1 MSYERI
7 IPDVPRKD
15 IRLINLLKHVDMEAV
30 IMQWEAF
37 EEIISRQKGR
47 GN

>member
-7 IPDVPRKD
+7 IPDVPMKD

-30 IMQWEAF
+30 IIQWEAF
-37 EEIISRQKGR
+37 EKMISKQKGR
-47 GN
+47 GD